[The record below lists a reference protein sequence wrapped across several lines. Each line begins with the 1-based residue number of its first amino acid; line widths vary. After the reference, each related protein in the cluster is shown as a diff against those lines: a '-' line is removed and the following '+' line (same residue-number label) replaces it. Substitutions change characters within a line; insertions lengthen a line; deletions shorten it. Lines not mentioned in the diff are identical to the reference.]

1 MSSRQP
7 PISMARVMEL
17 FVIVNAL
24 AGIATFLGV
33 RFVWRR
39 SKDVTKRGF
48 DVIHDRK
55 QEDEEWTQEPIGTD
69 SDPSALPA
77 SSQSPLESSSR
88 PSSLRR

>member
-1 MSSRQP
+1 
-7 PISMARVMEL
+7 MEL

-55 QEDEEWTQEPIGTD
+55 EEELEEWTS
-69 SDPSALPA
+69 SDPQSLP
-77 SSQSPLESSSR
+77 SGTENSPGSQEQFSQPERSLSSR
-88 PSSLRR
+88 P